1 MLLQCH
7 YKECGTKPQG
17 LCQEKEKGGNHMKFW
32 KEENALVF
40 KHQYETVK
48 ITPWGKNALRVQA
61 TKYPGFTD
69 KNWALEE
76 EVPFYGESSIEI
88 EEGEKASITNGRLTI
103 SADKAGILTFYRDG
117 EKFLKEYHRD
127 YDQPSCAESRC
138 LRIRGRQWK
147 SIIGGDYSL
156 AVRFESNDREKI
168 YGMGQYQQAYLDLK
182 GCSLELAQRNSQA
195 SVPFAVSSLGYGFL
209 WNHPGVGRAT
219 FGKNYTQ
226 WEAEALK
233 QMDYWITV
241 EDTPAKLVEN
251 YTEVTGRT
259 PMIPDGVLGLW
270 QCKLRYRTQEEVLG
284 VARKYKELGIHIDVI
299 VIDFFHW
306 TRQGDWKFDKEYWP
320 DPKAMCDE
328 LHAMGTKVVVSVW
341 PSVDKKSE
349 NFEEMLERGLLIQTE
364 RGSNQTYEFQGDCLE
379 VDVTNP
385 EARQYLWEK
394 CKKNY
399 YDYGIDM
406 FWLDNSEPDYGVYD
420 YDNYRYQ
427 MGTALEVTNL
437 YPKLY
442 AKTFYDG
449 IKEEGREKECLQLI
463 RCGWAGSQK
472 YAALHWSGDVPST
485 FESMRDQLS
494 AGLNMGLAGIPW
506 WTTDIGGFMTD
517 DVEDE
522 NFKELLLRWFE
533 FAVFTPILRMHG
545 DRGPHNI
552 PPLSDKDFGGGSLY
566 TGHPNELWSY
576 GREAFG
582 IMKQQLDLRLSIV
595 PYVEKL
601 MQEASEKGAPLLR
614 TMFYE
619 FPGDPHCWE
628 LEDQYMFG
636 GKYLVAPVFVLGQR
650 EREVYLPEGKWKSLS
665 DGEVCEGGK
674 TILCKAPLT
683 SIPVFERL
691 SLFNE

>member
-1 MLLQCH
+1 MLDL
-7 YKECGTKPQG
+7 K
-17 LCQEKEKGGNHMKFW
+17 KEKLIFHYDT
-32 KEENALVF
+32 EEVWI
-40 KHQYETVK
+40 E
-48 ITPWGKNALRVQA
+48 PWGENALRVRA
-61 TKYPGFTD
+61 TKEHKMPEE
-69 KNWALEE
+69 NWALHERGNVDCEIVYTEQGARIINGKIYAEITKLGKIMIYNSDGKLLLEE
-76 EVPFYGESSIEI
+76 YCRNRRDILDRKCSAIEVEAREFKP
-88 EEGEKASITNGRLTI
+88 
-103 SADKAGILTFYRDG
+103 IL
-117 EKFLKEYHRD
+117 
-127 YDQPSCAESRC
+127 
-138 LRIRGRQWK
+138 
-147 SIIGGDYSL
+147 GGDYHL
-156 AVRFESNDREKI
+156 TMRFESVDRDERI

-259 PMIPDGVLGLW
+259 PMIPDGVLGFW

-442 AKTFYDG
+442 AKIFYDG
-449 IKEEGREKECLQLI
+449 IKEEGREKECL
-463 RCGWAGSQK
+463 
-472 YAALHWSGDVPST
+472 
-485 FESMRDQLS
+485 
-494 AGLNMGLAGIPW
+494 
-506 WTTDIGGFMTD
+506 
-517 DVEDE
+517 
-522 NFKELLLRWFE
+522 
-533 FAVFTPILRMHG
+533 
-545 DRGPHNI
+545 
-552 PPLSDKDFGGGSLY
+552 
-566 TGHPNELWSY
+566 
-576 GREAFG
+576 
-582 IMKQQLDLRLSIV
+582 
-595 PYVEKL
+595 
-601 MQEASEKGAPLLR
+601 
-614 TMFYE
+614 
-619 FPGDPHCWE
+619 
-628 LEDQYMFG
+628 
-636 GKYLVAPVFVLGQR
+636 
-650 EREVYLPEGKWKSLS
+650 
-665 DGEVCEGGK
+665 
-674 TILCKAPLT
+674 
-683 SIPVFERL
+683 
-691 SLFNE
+691 